1 MKDFTLS
8 HKRWQQIFDVQLLI
22 ALIWM
27 LLGIIFQNKNS
38 LGNLI
43 QGAFFI
49 IVLGL
54 NFYSQ
59 RMKLSN
65 SLCK

>member
-22 ALIWM
+22 TLIW
-27 LLGIIFQNKNS
+27 IFLEALSHNKNS
-38 LGNLI
+38 LENLI

-49 IVLGL
+49 IVFGL
-54 NFYSQ
+54 NLYVQ
-59 RMKLSN
+59 RAKKNEWNNL
-65 SLCK
+65 

>member
-27 LLGIIFQNKNS
+27 LLEVIFQNKNS
-38 LGNLI
+38 ADCKI
-43 QGAFFI
+43 K
-49 IVLGL
+49 L
-54 NFYSQ
+54 NT
-59 RMKLSN
+59 L
-65 SLCK
+65 

>member
-27 LLGIIFQNKNS
+27 LLEVIFQNKNS
-38 LGNLI
+38 VGNLI
-43 QGAFFI
+43 QGAFLDRKS
-49 IVLGL
+49 VV
-54 NFYSQ
+54 
-59 RMKLSN
+59 
-65 SLCK
+65 

>member
-27 LLGIIFQNKNS
+27 LLEALSHNKNS
-38 LGNLI
+38 LENLI
-43 QGAFFI
+43 
-49 IVLGL
+49 
-54 NFYSQ
+54 
-59 RMKLSN
+59 
-65 SLCK
+65 

>member
-22 ALIWM
+22 TLIW
-27 LLGIIFQNKNS
+27 IFLEALSHNKNS
-38 LGNLI
+38 LENLI

-49 IVLGL
+49 IVFGL
-54 NFYSQ
+54 NLYVQ
-59 RMKLSN
+59 RAKKRME
-65 SLCK
+65 